1 MLCPIQLFR
10 PGANVLIQISSMGQS
25 RRQEAQR
32 LGRILRAKK
41 NTVIGEVNAF
51 FYSVISQDTLEMSY
65 NQGASSQSTLGLVTS
80 APPPAQPLSLFAA
93 LALPHLLLGHA
104 RAYPRVAFDT
114 RARPFP
120 LPLPLPL
127 PLLLGSSGA

>member
-1 MLCPIQLFR
+1 MLCPIHLFR

-65 NQGASSQSTLGLVTS
+65 NQGASSQSTLGLVTTACT
-80 APPPAQPLSLFAA
+80 APFSF
-93 LALPHLLLGHA
+93 
-104 RAYPRVAFDT
+104 R
-114 RARPFP
+114 RARSASFVARPRP
-120 LPLPLPL
+120 RLSPCRL
-127 PLLLGSSGA
+127 